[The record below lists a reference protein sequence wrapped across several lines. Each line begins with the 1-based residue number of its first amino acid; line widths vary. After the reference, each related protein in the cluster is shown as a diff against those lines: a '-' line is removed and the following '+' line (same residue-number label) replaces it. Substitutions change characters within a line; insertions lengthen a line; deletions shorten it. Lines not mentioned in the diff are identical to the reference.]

1 MVSAEEA
8 MVIEGVT
15 VPWRRQAF
23 VMAVEPG
30 EDHGGSRKSYLYSL
44 DLFSKVVQ
52 TAEAV
57 VVP

>member
-1 MVSAEEA
+1 MVFAEEA

-15 VPWRRQAF
+15 MPCRQPAF
-23 VMAVEPG
+23 AMAVELG
-30 EDHGGSRKSYLYSL
+30 EDHVGSMKSYLYSL

-57 VVP
+57 VAP